1 MSDLRVSL
9 SRPDQRRALMR
20 RLWPLAAGL
29 ALAALMIAWIDGGER
44 ALRPI
49 SEAVELP
56 AASEGRAP

>member
-9 SRPDQRRALMR
+9 SRPNLRRAPIR
-20 RLWPLAAGL
+20 RRWPLAAGL
-29 ALAALMIAWIDGGER
+29 VLAALMIAWIDGGER

-56 AASEGRAP
+56 AASADGAR

>member
-9 SRPDQRRALMR
+9 SRPTRRSALMW

-29 ALAALMIAWIDGGER
+29 ALAALIFAWIDGGER

-56 AASEGRAP
+56 AASGGRAR